1 MSTTMLKTEPERVLA
16 ATTTATLS
24 LDDIRFANF
33 PMGSGKD
40 LTRPLYPTL
49 VDYPEQP
56 VDRTQVD
63 LGIHVGSGVD
73 KLEIRLAL
81 QPEGGVSFRQEGLDP
96 QKVKVREL
104 TVPDLTDPENSSPL
118 GVYASFDK
126 LDDRTSCTFHWE
138 REQTGGLPQVRAFR
152 IFCQQSSVQDTVEPP
167 DWEKVYGGLFV
178 AIIDKPR
185 LGASVDLNSPVPRLN
200 SLVPRRVCGPA
211 SLVDLKLVGVDFQG
225 RPLYNIFKEYE
236 QFLDPGDADLEIE
249 PTYRLYESQLA
260 TQELDVTFG
269 LSDLGAFNG
278 RLNLLAPMS
287 TRSHF
292 GCTFEGGNKCCRLV
306 WRRTETGDQASQAGV
321 ATCDLGLSLA
331 SLPGRSP
338 SVDPTVIEPPR
349 CMDGICVG

>member
-1 MSTTMLKTEPERVLA
+1 MSTTMLKTEPERVSA
-16 ATTTATLS
+16 ATATATLS
-24 LDDIRFANF
+24 LEDIRFANF
-33 PMGSGKD
+33 PIGSGKD

-56 VDRTQVD
+56 VDPTQID

-73 KLEIRLAL
+73 KLDIRLAL

-96 QKVKVREL
+96 QRVKVREL
-104 TVPDLTDPENSSPL
+104 TDPENSNPL
-118 GVYASFDK
+118 GVSASFDK

-138 REQTGGLPQVRAFR
+138 REQTGGVPQVRAFR
-152 IFCQQSSVQDTVEPP
+152 IFCQQSSVGDIVEPP

-185 LGASVDLNSPVPRLN
+185 PGAIGDLNSPVPR
-200 SLVPRRVCGPA
+200 PVCGPA
-211 SLVDLKLVGVDFQG
+211 SLVDLKLVGVDAHG
-225 RPLYNIFKEYE
+225 RPLYNIFKNYK
-236 QFLDPGDADLEIE
+236 QFLDPDDADLEIE
-249 PTYRLYESQLA
+249 PTYRLYESELA

-269 LSDLGAFNG
+269 LNDLGAFNG

-287 TRSHF
+287 TRSLF
-292 GCTFEGGNKCCRLV
+292 GCTFQGGNKSCRLG
-306 WRRTETGDQASQAGV
+306 WRRTETGDQPSQAGV
-321 ATCDLGLSLA
+321 VTCDLGLSLA